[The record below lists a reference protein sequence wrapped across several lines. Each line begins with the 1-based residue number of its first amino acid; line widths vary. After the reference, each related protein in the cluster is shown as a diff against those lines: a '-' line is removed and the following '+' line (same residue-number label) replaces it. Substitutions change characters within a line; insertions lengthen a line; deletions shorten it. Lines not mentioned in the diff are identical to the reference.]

1 MLLTENRAK
10 IRREWEIVV
19 DSTKMVMLPSRQ
31 PPRVKEEEGEE
42 AEAPEEVASF
52 VASGEEEEEKVPA
65 PGGQRRRGEKRGKPP
80 WFVDAPRDRRASSLW
95 GLQYS

>member
-1 MLLTENRAK
+1 
-10 IRREWEIVV
+10 
-19 DSTKMVMLPSRQ
+19 MVELPSQ
-31 PPRVKEEEGEE
+31 QLPRVREEGEE

-52 VASGEEEEEKVPA
+52 VESGEEEEEKVPA

-80 WFVDAPRDRRASSLW
+80 WLVDAPRDRRASSLW